1 MKKLVLTLVVI
12 AFATGA
18 FAQLS
23 GGLKA
28 GVNLSNQKIK
38 LDSESDKGDMKV
50 GFLVGGYLVAT
61 LSDNIALQ
69 PELYFSSMGTK
80 DSDADASINL
90 GYISVPVLLR
100 YNINEQFNIHLG
112 PQVGFLLSAKA
123 KQDGESADVKD
134 AYKGIDFGAAVGLG
148 ADFGAINASLRYY
161 QGFSNIGEFEDTGFD
176 DAKLSNSAI
185 QIAVG
190 YRLFGGE

>member
-28 GVNLSNQKIK
+28 GANFSNMKYK
-38 LDSESDKGDMKV
+38 LDDEKETGDMKV
-50 GFLVGGYLVAT
+50 GFQVGGYLVAT

-69 PELYFSSMGTK
+69 PELYFSSMGSK
-80 DSDADASINL
+80 EDDASLNL

-100 YNINEQFNIHLG
+100 YNINEQFHVHLG

-123 KQDGESADVKD
+123 KLDGESEDIKD
-134 AYKGIDFGAAVGLG
+134 AFGGIDFGGAVGFG
-148 ADFGAINASLRYY
+148 ADFGAINANLRYY
-161 QGFSNIGEFEDTGFD
+161 QGFSDIGDEETFGDVKIT
-176 DAKLSNSAI
+176 NSAI
-185 QIAVG
+185 QLSVG